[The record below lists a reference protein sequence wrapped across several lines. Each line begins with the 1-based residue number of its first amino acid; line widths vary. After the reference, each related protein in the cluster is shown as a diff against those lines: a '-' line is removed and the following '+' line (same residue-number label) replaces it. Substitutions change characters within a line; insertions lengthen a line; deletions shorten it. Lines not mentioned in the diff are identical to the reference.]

1 MPLIALQN
9 KPLRSS
15 VQRVLPSTRALV
27 WKFPPA
33 QLLAVFLSSPLSQV
47 ALQGMYSKHR
57 LLGQILGEPEVQLS
71 VLVGN
76 WLPSFPPCVTAETQG
91 TAWATPLP
99 ASYYYINSS

>member
-1 MPLIALQN
+1 MPLITLQN

-15 VQRVLPSTRALV
+15 IQRVLPSTRALV

-33 QLLAVFLSSPLSQV
+33 QLLAGFLSSPLSHV
-47 ALQGMYSKHR
+47 ALQRTYSKHR

-76 WLPSFPPCVTAETQG
+76 WLPSFPPRVTAEAQ
-91 TAWATPLP
+91 AVPWATPLP
-99 ASYYYINSS
+99 AGYYYINSS